1 MALKKVSSS
10 RDSRGILANA
20 SNACIGGLSVGAD
33 ATANLDGSGN
43 AVTVNGPIAG
53 TVNNIANLNAD
64 PAWLCTRTDRR
75 SGREVIRH
83 AHGRHHGNAVKLG
96 VRWEF

>member
-64 PAWLCTRTDRR
+64 PAWLCTRLTADQ
-75 SGREVIRH
+75 V
-83 AHGRHHGNAVKLG
+83 VKSFDTLTG
-96 VRWEF
+96 GTTATQ